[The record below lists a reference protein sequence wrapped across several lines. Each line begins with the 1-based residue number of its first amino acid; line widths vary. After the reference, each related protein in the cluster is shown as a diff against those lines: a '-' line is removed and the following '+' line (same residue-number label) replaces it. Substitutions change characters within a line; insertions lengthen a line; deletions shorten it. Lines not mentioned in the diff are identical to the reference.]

1 MEILTWTPTLFLLN
15 HCLEVIEVR
24 IPSELTELA
33 QALMSLIK
41 HYVEHNTHDMDF
53 AKFSIVTS
61 QIAGDFDSHNNHM
74 NNWHQNS

>member
-1 MEILTWTPTLFLLN
+1 
-15 HCLEVIEVR
+15 
-24 IPSELTELA
+24 
-33 QALMSLIK
+33 MSLIK